1 MVYFISEKH
10 LHSKNEIK
18 PFQVGVNWKGLGLGL
33 GLVLVL
39 VLVLLFLLIN
49 LQSQSSFARK

>member
-18 PFQVGVNWKGLGLGL
+18 PFQVGVNWKGLGLV
-33 GLVLVL
+33 LVLVL